1 MSVYEL
7 YYNTIYV
14 IESLSDQERKTGT
27 DLYNRIIKPRL
38 LNQVGLFSFFISVS
52 NKREFIEALE
62 FIVADCSKNARGPL
76 LHIECHG
83 SEDGLLMASRE
94 LVTWAEMKPFLIYLN
109 IQSRLNLLVVLAAC
123 SGANLLRTL
132 DPREPAPVWGIVGPK
147 YRISDVELFD
157 DFSAFYSEIITSLN
171 GWRAI
176 EKLNGGSIGP
186 NWRYLFTSAE
196 LFFKQLYQVYVTD
209 FGNEKVLRK
218 REDSIIARIAAHR
231 LIIAEEEPAIR
242 SGLRKKLR
250 DHETPFNVYKRAF
263 FFIDLMP
270 ENEDR
275 FPINY
280 SDVAT
285 SAV

>member
-14 IESLSDQERKTGT
+14 IESLSDQEWKTGT
-27 DLYNRIIKPRL
+27 DLYNRVIKPSL
-38 LNQVGLFSFFISVS
+38 LNQVGLFSFFRSVS
-52 NKREFIEALE
+52 DKREFIETLE
-62 FIVADCSKNARGPL
+62 LIVADCSQNVRGPL

-83 SEDGLLMASRE
+83 CEDGLLMASGE
-94 LVTWAEMKPFLIYLN
+94 LVTWAEMKPFLTRLN
-109 IQSRLNLLVVLAAC
+109 IQSGLNLLVVLAAC
-123 SGANLLRTL
+123 SGANLLKAL
-132 DPREPAPVWGIVGPK
+132 DPMEPAPVWGIVGPK
-147 YRISDVELFD
+147 YPISDVELFD

-171 GWRAI
+171 GWQAI
-176 EKLNGGSIGP
+176 EKLNGGSSGP
-186 NWRYLFTSAE
+186 DWRYLFTSAE
-196 LFFKQLYQVYVTD
+196 LFFKQLYQVYVTN

-218 REDSIIARIAAHR
+218 REDSIIAKIAAHR
-231 LIIAEEEPAIR
+231 LIPAVEEQAIR
-242 SGLRKKLR
+242 SDLRKKLR
-250 DHETPFNVYKRAF
+250 DHESAFNAYKREF

-285 SAV
+285 SAG